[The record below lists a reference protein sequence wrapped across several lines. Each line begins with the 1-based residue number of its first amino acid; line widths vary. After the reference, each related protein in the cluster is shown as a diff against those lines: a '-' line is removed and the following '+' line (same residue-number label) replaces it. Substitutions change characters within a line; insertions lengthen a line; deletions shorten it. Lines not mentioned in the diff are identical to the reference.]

1 MASAGH
7 KPRLSRAALSPRGRI
22 DLLNRGHKNYFK
34 KILQVERKKLDTIL
48 ARVYH
53 SIVDAILHRRKSG
66 EGKMVII
73 IRNRDGQEIG
83 GMETES
89 TDILAQVQAAVED
102 LNVLMADNLEL
113 SVDVE

>member
-66 EGKMVII
+66 EGKMVISI
-73 IRNRDGQEIG
+73 LNRDGQETNFITMG
-83 GMETES
+83 NS
-89 TDILAQVQAAVED
+89 DSIC
-102 LNVLMADNLEL
+102 LEFF
-113 SVDVE
+113 